1 MKGKDYEMANLVKRV
16 HDEERERQALER
28 KEKSKL

>member
-1 MKGKDYEMANLVKRV
+1 MGGLVKRL

-28 KEKSKL
+28 KEKSKLQRDYE